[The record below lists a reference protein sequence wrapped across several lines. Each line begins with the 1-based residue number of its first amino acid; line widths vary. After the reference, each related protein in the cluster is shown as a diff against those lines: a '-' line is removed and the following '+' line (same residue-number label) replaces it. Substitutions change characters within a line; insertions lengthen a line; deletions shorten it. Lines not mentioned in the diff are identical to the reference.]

1 MKEVTAAILVKDGKI
16 LIAKRKAGD
25 HQANK
30 WEFPGGTVK
39 PNETAQACLK
49 REMREEFGI
58 KVSVGRIFGESIYH
72 YDYGSIKLMAYL
84 TCLESGKLALK
95 VHSDFRWISPD
106 QLSEYDFAPA
116 DIPFVEK
123 LQNQEIESFHLPQT
137 RLRIKLR
144 S

>member
-39 PNETAQACLK
+39 PDETDQACLK
-49 REMREEFGI
+49 REMQEEFGI

-72 YDYGSIKLMAYL
+72 YGYGSIKLRAYL
-84 TCLESGKLALK
+84 ASLESGKLTPKA
-95 VHSDFRWISPD
+95 HSEFRWISKD
-106 QLSEYDFAPA
+106 KLLEYDFAPA
-116 DIPFVEK
+116 DIPFVKK
-123 LQNQEIESFHLPQT
+123 LQNQEIVPPINAAPSLPGDF
-137 RLRIKLR
+137 
-144 S
+144 